1 MSGWYEVSK
10 TSNGQF
16 RFVLKAANAE
26 TILAS
31 EHYTT
36 RSAADNGIASVQ
48 KNSPLDER
56 YEKKTT
62 KDGHPYFNL
71 KAANHE
77 IIGSSE
83 AYSSEA
89 AREKGIASVKANGPT
104 KVIKDKTLPV
114 PLNFQAQHI
123 FDRIC
128 PVGVQHARR

>member
-1 MSGWYEVSK
+1 MSGWYELSK
-10 TSNGQF
+10 TSSGQF

-26 TILAS
+26 TILVS
-31 EHYTT
+31 ESYTT
-36 RSAADNGIASVQ
+36 RGAADNGIASVQ
-48 KNSPLDER
+48 NNCLLDER
-56 YEKKTT
+56 YEKKAT

-89 AREKGIASVKANGPT
+89 AREKGIASVKANGVT

-114 PLNFQAQHI
+114 L
-123 FDRIC
+123 
-128 PVGVQHARR
+128 

>member
-1 MSGWYEVSK
+1 MSGWYELSK

-26 TILAS
+26 TILTS

-36 RSAADNGIASVQ
+36 RSAAEGGIASVQ

-71 KAANHE
+71 KAGNHE
-77 IIGSSE
+77 IIGNSE
-83 AYSSEA
+83 TYSSDA
-89 AREKGIASVKANGPT
+89 ARDKGIASVKANGPT
-104 KVIKDKTLPV
+104 TVIKDKTLPV
-114 PLNFQAQHI
+114 L
-123 FDRIC
+123 
-128 PVGVQHARR
+128 